1 MKIIKKTL
9 SFLIAII
16 MVCCTIIIP
25 SNTEVYADS
34 TSNYTYFP
42 VTMFNYNTNTIN
54 AATGSGGILFN
65 RGAGSEAWN
74 KWTGSSGGVYAGIA
88 KSELTASG
96 DIEFNYPQGGIFD
109 TNISIGKEFFTDVKM
124 PFKYEDGYY
133 LLDSNQYDVYFKDG
147 IGENG
152 ATLIANE
159 TQKIMNCIDK
169 KVTGFFPFD
178 GAGDTEPTYH
188 FGMNMAVNC

>member
-1 MKIIKKTL
+1 
-9 SFLIAII
+9 
-16 MVCCTIIIP
+16 
-25 SNTEVYADS
+25 
-34 TSNYTYFP
+34 
-42 VTMFNYNTNTIN
+42 
-54 AATGSGGILFN
+54 
-65 RGAGSEAWN
+65 
-74 KWTGSSGGVYAGIA
+74 
-88 KSELTASG
+88 
-96 DIEFNYPQGGIFD
+96 
-109 TNISIGKEFFTDVKM
+109 M

-188 FGMNMAVNC
+188 FGMNMAVNFYMTENGHIDGDENEEAITFEFSGDDDVWVASQRN